1 MITSLNKIPFS
12 PIQSTIGSGCSS
24 SSAGSS
30 PRCAHCVA
38 PSCRKAKKKKKKKK
52 KKMSSEDG
60 THINLNLMVVLRA
73 LGFTI
78 RPSCRPPPQFL
89 GKATFLVIHV
99 LALTIDKGN
108 CKVEIGLGRR
118 EFKYFFGSSS
128 PCGGGEYGEGV
139 GTPHQT
145 ETSPNPHRCR
155 RFKQL
160 PLSGLDVGGN
170 NFVYRLPTR

>member
-1 MITSLNKIPFS
+1 MRRSLLPES
-12 PIQSTIGSGCSS
+12 
-24 SSAGSS
+24 
-30 PRCAHCVA
+30 
-38 PSCRKAKKKKKKKK
+38 KKKKKKKK

-170 NFVYRLPTR
+170 NFVYRLPTRSAGKVIADDSATETEKLLATKKGTKT